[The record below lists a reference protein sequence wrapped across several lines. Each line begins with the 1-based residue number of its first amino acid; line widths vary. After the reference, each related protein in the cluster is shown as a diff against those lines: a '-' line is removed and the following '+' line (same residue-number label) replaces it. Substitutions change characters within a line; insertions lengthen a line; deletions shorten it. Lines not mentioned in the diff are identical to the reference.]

1 MGKTSLLPPATTP
14 LTGNE
19 LVEIE
24 QKGAPK
30 KVAVTE
36 LGGGGGGSMV
46 YPGAGIPVSTGSA
59 WGTSIPNGA
68 DGQVLT
74 MVTGNWA
81 PADAAG
87 GLPDEEDIEG
97 TALQNSTAS
106 GTVTLDLATFIDFRL
121 TLTGNTTIAV
131 GNTPAS
137 GKSFVRNLTI
147 VASGTQ
153 TLTFPAGWK
162 IYGDYYPSGVRNKIT
177 IIFSNFPVAGLEV
190 DCFISQPN

>member
-1 MGKTSLLPPATTP
+1 MINLNLQIGDPEVVRDNFYKVQKALETGTGPDHFLGLYTSLTALQTAHPTATPGDYAQVDPGPGTDVMNY
-14 LTGNE
+14 LWDEDEGW
-19 LVEIE
+19 V
-24 QKGAPK
+24 Q
-30 KVAVTE
+30 
-36 LGGGGGGSMV
+36 GGS
-46 YPGAGIPVSTGSA
+46 
-59 WGTSIPNGA
+59 
-68 DGQVLT
+68 
-74 MVTGNWA
+74 
-81 PADAAG
+81 

-147 VASGTQ
+147 IASGTQ